1 MARYISIAL
10 LILLT
15 ACQASNTNKSSS
27 LPNIIFILADD
38 MGYGD
43 IRALNPGSK
52 ISTPAMDRIAQEGM
66 YFSDAH
72 SPSGVCTPTRYGVLT
87 GRYCFRSRLQS
98 GVLVGHSPSLIEPGK
113 LTVASL
119 LKQSG
124 YATGCIGKWH
134 LGLDFRKK
142 DSDRPLTAGEDWSI
156 ESTDNVDYTSEVHGG
171 PCDHGFDYSFI
182 LPSSLDIQPY
192 LFISNQQVVEPE
204 TEHIEEVREGR
215 GLFWRYGDASK
226 GFDFWQVLPVLTNKA
241 TDFIRDHHRE
251 NASQPFFLYFPL
263 TAPHTP
269 WVPKEEFKGTSEAG
283 DYGDFVTQVDYTIGQ
298 VLSLIDSL
306 NIADNTLIMVS
317 SDNGSH
323 WMPDD
328 INRYDHRANHVYRGM
343 KSDIWEGG
351 HRVPFLVRWP
361 EKVQAGA
368 SIDQLVCLTDLMATV
383 AEITGQDLDWNDG
396 EDSYSFLPFI
406 TGGEAVT
413 AVRDN
418 LVVQSVSGQYSIRK
432 DNWKLLLCK
441 GSGGWSSPG
450 EPGDPEGSL
459 YNLAEDP
466 GETNNLYLAKPEK
479 VKELTGLLEM
489 YQQERR
495 SRY

>member
-1 MARYISIAL
+1 MQFIKSTKTAMARYISIAL

-15 ACQASNTNKSSS
+15 ACQASDTNKSPS

-43 IRALNPGSK
+43 IRALNPDSK
-52 ISTPAMDRIAQEGM
+52 ITTPHMDRIAHEGIH
-66 YFSDAH
+66 FTDAH
-72 SPSGVCTPTRYGVLT
+72 SPSAVCTPTRYGLLT

-241 TDFIRDHHRE
+241 TDFIKGHHQE
-251 NASQPFFLYFPL
+251 NPGQPFFLYFPL

-269 WVPKEEFKGTSEAG
+269 WVPADEFKGTSEAG
-283 DYGDFVTQVDYTIGQ
+283 DYGDFVTQVDHTVGQ
-298 VLSLIDSL
+298 VLALIDSL
-306 NIADNTLIMVS
+306 NSADNTLIMVS

-328 INRYDHRANHVYRGM
+328 INRYDHRA
-343 KSDIWEGG
+343 
-351 HRVPFLVRWP
+351 
-361 EKVQAGA
+361 
-368 SIDQLVCLTDLMATV
+368 
-383 AEITGQDLDWNDG
+383 
-396 EDSYSFLPFI
+396 
-406 TGGEAVT
+406 
-413 AVRDN
+413 
-418 LVVQSVSGQYSIRK
+418 
-432 DNWKLLLCK
+432 
-441 GSGGWSSPG
+441 
-450 EPGDPEGSL
+450 
-459 YNLAEDP
+459 
-466 GETNNLYLAKPEK
+466 
-479 VKELTGLLEM
+479 
-489 YQQERR
+489 
-495 SRY
+495 